1 MTENRKRT
9 SSAESK
15 KAVAKVALDRI
26 KTPPHLSTPAK
37 KHFRQIIARRANID
51 WNPHDLSCVEI
62 LSELMATC
70 IEQQTLLAAEV
81 QNSEDKIPNKERLR
95 MINEMLG
102 KIINFRRTLNIHQAG
117 KYQAKT
123 EAKRF
128 ENNAQTQNVVRLA
141 VKNSDLLA

>member
-9 SSAESK
+9 TSAESK

-26 KTPPHLSTPAK
+26 KTPAHLSTTAK

-51 WNPHDLSCVEI
+51 WNPHDISCAEI
-62 LSELMATC
+62 LAELMATC
-70 IEQQTLLAAEV
+70 IEQQAALAAEIAASE
-81 QNSEDKIPNKERLR
+81 NSMPSKDRLK
-95 MINEMLG
+95 MINEIQN

-117 KYQAKT
+117 KYQAKN

-128 ENNAQTQNVVRLA
+128 ENNASTQNVVRLA